1 MSKRIIE
8 SMRNFKY
15 FKKLHKTRKE
25 SRANFF
31 ARYFLSKT
39 PEKIE
44 NKKLNN
50 NFVFKFSDYKSLN
63 FETEED
69 IFVNE
74 LQKEEDNEIKTKY
87 DLNTFYKEKETNLR
101 NINVMM
107 NILNRNKKCKRYF
120 KYNDINNEL
129 IKILL
134 SYSTYKRFNKNAVI
148 FKAGSKQSAFYY
160 LIRGKIS
167 LKSMNNELIRRNVRN
182 NKLKLESMY
191 NQIKA
196 EEKFKLQNISDD
208 NISLDPFVSKTNI
221 EVFNP
226 NVNISKLK
234 AKLSLKSTS
243 SKKNILI
250 RRSKTRVTTLR
261 LNTLEMPK
269 NIVQEKILI
278 ENFHVMQKD
287 LSATVKTYSQ
297 GDFFCDWEI
306 ILDKPH
312 NETAY
317 AEEDTDLLILSKK
330 YFDKYFSNHFIKTDN
345 ERKMFLTKRIEFL
358 HINNV
363 INLKPEFFDRGEVI
377 YTKFDPAN
385 QFFVLYKGKGALME
399 LNDDYIYR
407 KKSDVV
413 FNVQDLK
420 LLCYIG
426 EGCVVG
432 LESFND
438 GRTKYDNNFVIA
450 EDNTIIYRIR
460 MNKINNDNYLK
471 KKNKMKLKKQL
482 NEMYLN
488 QNEMLPKF
496 IHHKRLTTEE
506 KIYKRKEEKLNDV
519 FSDAKKYFWKK
530 IYNEKRG
537 NPVYGD
543 INQITEMKKFLS
555 EKHSTLR
562 KTIKLSEKKLPM
574 LDTDESQP
582 FKRRTNFHFMTT
594 INKPKK
600 RVSTIEVKEKGQLG
614 IFPLKNNLKN
624 TLESMKSDK
633 KENNLENN
641 NNLKKIDIS
650 SRKSIIPSK
659 RFSMFTFNF
668 KSNLFKD
675 ENAKLNINNNKIIE
689 TKEENF
695 FDFYGDTNNELFKTS
710 NKKFKKKKLTSDLFD
725 KYISKTI
732 KVNKNDINYNSGN
745 FRIPL
750 FGSSKSK
757 K

>member
-15 FKKLHKTRKE
+15 FKKLHKTRKD
-25 SRANFF
+25 SRSNFF
-31 ARYFLSKT
+31 ARYFISKT

-44 NKKLNN
+44 YKKQNA

-63 FETEED
+63 LETEED
-69 IFVNE
+69 IFINE
-74 LQKEEDNEIKTKY
+74 LQKEEDHSMKSKY

-107 NILNRNKKCKRYF
+107 NILNRNKKCRRYF

-134 SYSTYKRFNKNAVI
+134 TYSTYKRYNKDAVI

-167 LKSMNNELIRRNVRN
+167 LKSMNNELIRKNVRT
-182 NKLKLESMY
+182 NKLKMESMY
-191 NQIKA
+191 NEIKA
-196 EEKFKLQNISDD
+196 EEKFKLQDISDD
-208 NISLDPFVSKTNI
+208 NISLDPFVSKTNLEQI
-221 EVFNP
+221 NFNA
-226 NVNISKLK
+226 NVSKLK

-243 SKKNILI
+243 SKKNEQLI

-261 LNTLEMPK
+261 LHTLEVPK

-317 AEEDTDLLILSKK
+317 AEEDTDLLVLSKK

-385 QFFVLYKGKGALME
+385 QFFVLYKGKGALMD

-413 FNVQDLK
+413 FNSQDLK

-438 GRTKYDNNFVIA
+438 GRMKYDNNFVIA

-482 NEMYLN
+482 NEMYLS

-506 KIYKRKEEKLNDV
+506 KIYKRKEEKLNDL
-519 FSDAKKYFWKK
+519 FSDAKKYFLKK
-530 IYNEKRG
+530 TLNEKRG
-537 NPVYGD
+537 NTVYGD
-543 INQITEMKKFLS
+543 INQITEMKNYLS
-555 EKHSTLR
+555 EKHSSLR
-562 KTIKLSEKKLPM
+562 KTIKFSEKKLPS
-574 LDTDESQP
+574 LDTEDSQP
-582 FKRRTNFHFMTT
+582 FKRRSKFHFMTT

-600 RVSTIEVKEKGQLG
+600 RVSTMEVKEKEQFNILP
-614 IFPLKNNLKN
+614 FKNNLKN

-633 KENNLENN
+633 KESNLQNI
-641 NNLKKIDIS
+641 LKKNDNAG
-650 SRKSIIPSK
+650 RKSIVNPK
-659 RFSMFTFNF
+659 RFSMFSFHF

-675 ENAKLNINNNKIIE
+675 ENMKINKNNQILE
-689 TKEENF
+689 TKEENY
-695 FDFYGDTNNELFKTS
+695 FDFYGDNNNDLFKTT
-710 NKKFKKKKLTSDLFD
+710 NKKFTKKKLTSDVFD
-725 KYISKTI
+725 KYVSKTI
-732 KVNKNDINYNSGN
+732 KINKGDINYNSGN

-750 FGSSKSK
+750 FGSSKTK

>member
-1 MSKRIIE
+1 MSERIIG

-15 FKKLHKTRKE
+15 FKKLRNTRKD
-25 SRANFF
+25 SRTNFF
-31 ARYFLSKT
+31 AKYFLAKT
-39 PEKIE
+39 PGKIE
-44 NKKLNN
+44 NNKQNN
-50 NFVFKFSDYKSLN
+50 NFIFKFSDYKSLN
-63 FETEED
+63 LETEED
-69 IFVNE
+69 IFINE
-74 LQKEEDNEIKTKY
+74 LQKAVNNEIKSKY
-87 DLNTFYKEKETNLR
+87 DLNTFYKENETQLR

-107 NILNRNKKCKRYF
+107 NTLNRNKKCRRYF
-120 KYNDINNEL
+120 KYNDIDNNL

-134 SYSTYKRFNKNAVI
+134 TYSTHKRFNKNAVI
-148 FKAGSKQSAFYY
+148 FKAGTKQNAFYF

-167 LKSMNNELIRRNVRN
+167 LKSMNNELIRRNVIN
-182 NKLKLESMY
+182 NKLKMEYVY
-191 NQIKA
+191 NEIKA
-196 EEKFKLQNISDD
+196 EEKFKLQNINDD
-208 NISLDPFVSKTNI
+208 DISIDPFISKTNL
-221 EVFNP
+221 ELVNP
-226 NVNISKLK
+226 NANISKLK

-243 SKKNILI
+243 SKKNIHLI
-250 RRSKTRVTTLR
+250 RSKTHMATLR
-261 LNTLEMPK
+261 LQTLEEPK
-269 NIVQEKILI
+269 HIVQEKILN
-278 ENFHVMQKD
+278 ENFHIIQKD

-363 INLKPEFFDRGEVI
+363 INLKPEFYDRGQVI

-399 LNDDYIYR
+399 LNDDYVYR
-407 KKSDVV
+407 KKSDVIY
-413 FNVQDLK
+413 NAQDLK
-420 LLCYIG
+420 LICYIG

-438 GRTKYDNNFVIA
+438 GLTKYDNNFVIA
-450 EDNTIIYRIR
+450 EDNTIIYRIK
-460 MNKINNDNYLK
+460 MLQIDNDNYLK

-482 NEMYLN
+482 NELYLN

-519 FSDAKKYFWKK
+519 FSDAKKYFLKK
-530 IYNEKRG
+530 ILNEKRG
-537 NPVYGD
+537 NTVYGD
-543 INQITEMKKFLS
+543 INQITEMKKHLS
-555 EKHSTLR
+555 EKRSLLR
-562 KTIKLSEKKLPM
+562 KPIKLNEKKLPS
-574 LDTDESQP
+574 LDTDDNKP
-582 FKRRTNFHFMTT
+582 FKRRSKFHFMTT

-600 RVSTIEVKEKGQLG
+600 RVSRVSTTEIKEKEQFNIL
-614 IFPLKNNLKN
+614 PLKNNLKN
-624 TLESMKSDK
+624 TLETMKS
-633 KENNLENN
+633 NNLK
-641 NNLKKIDIS
+641 NNLKKNINAGK
-650 SRKSIIPSK
+650 KSIVIPK
-659 RFSMFTFNF
+659 RFSMFTFHF

-675 ENAKLNINNNKIIE
+675 ENTKLNNNNKIIE

-695 FDFYGDTNNELFKTS
+695 FDFYGDTNNDLFKTS
-710 NKKFKKKKLTSDLFD
+710 NKKYKKKKLTSDLFD

-732 KVNKNDINYNSGN
+732 KMNKDDINYNSGN

-750 FGSSKSK
+750 FGSSKTK